1 MVGSNFAPG
10 TTSADIRSA
19 TEAVAG
25 EMLSCV
31 IITSNPTVIAE
42 MVFAEKGAAEK
53 LIGALNNQRVR
64 YSS

>member
-19 TEAVAG
+19 TEAIAG
-25 EMLSCV
+25 EMISCV
-31 IITSNPTVIAE
+31 LITSNPTVIAE

-53 LIGALNNQRVR
+53 LIDALNNQKVGFR
-64 YSS
+64 